1 MRAAGPPQGSSPPG
15 GTSRSYARGDHTSAT
30 SRPAAD
36 ARVGIAALA
45 AYPDRID
52 VRSPSEFA
60 EDHIPG
66 AINLPVL
73 DDEQRAEVG
82 TLHAQTSAFFA
93 KQRGAALVARN
104 IASIIEKHC
113 QGKPRE
119 WAPLIYC
126 WRGGKRSAALAHV
139 LKEIGWRAVQLEGGY
154 QTYRRH
160 VVAALAALPT
170 RFRYIVICGLTGSG
184 KSRLLNALAQTDAQ
198 VLDLEELARHRGSL
212 LGDWPD
218 APQPSQKWFDSQ
230 VLAAIAR
237 FDPARPVFVESE
249 SRKIGTV
256 QVPESLLGSM
266 RSAQCVRVDMPLP
279 LRVALLKDEYA
290 HFLADPGA
298 LATRLAHL
306 VPLHGHKTIE
316 RWNAFARAGDFD
328 RLIHELLVQHY
339 DPAYARSID
348 RNFPR
353 VAQAPAITSL
363 TISTAAFRALALDA
377 LRVVDEPASE
387 PVS

>member
-1 MRAAGPPQGSSPPG
+1 MN
-15 GTSRSYARGDHTSAT
+15 AT
-30 SRPAAD
+30 SRPAAETK
-36 ARVGIAALA
+36 VGIAALA
-45 AYPDRID
+45 AHPDRID

-73 DDEQRAEVG
+73 DDAQRAEVG
-82 TLHAQTSAFFA
+82 TLHAQTSAFLA
-93 KQRGAALVARN
+93 KQRGATLVARN
-104 IASIIEKHC
+104 IARIVEEHC

-126 WRGGKRSAALAHV
+126 WRGGKRSGALAHV

-160 VVAALAALPT
+160 VVATLATLPAN
-170 RFRYIVICGLTGSG
+170 FRYVVICGLTGSG
-184 KSRLLNALAQTDAQ
+184 KSRLLNALVQVDAQ

-230 VLAAIAR
+230 VLATLAR

-256 QVPESLLGSM
+256 QVPEALLAAM
-266 RSAQCVRVDMPLP
+266 RAAECVRLDTPLP
-279 LRVALLKDEYA
+279 LRVALLKEEYA
-290 HFLADPGA
+290 HFLADPDA

-306 VPLHGHKTIE
+306 VPLHGRKTVE
-316 RWNAFARAGDFD
+316 RWNALARAGDFD
-328 RLIHELLVQHY
+328 PLVHELLVQHY
-339 DPAYARSID
+339 DPTYARSIE

-353 VAQAPAITSL
+353 VALAPTVTSTSL
-363 TISTAAFRALALDA
+363 STAALRALALET
-377 LRVVDEPASE
+377 LRAVNSQAPE